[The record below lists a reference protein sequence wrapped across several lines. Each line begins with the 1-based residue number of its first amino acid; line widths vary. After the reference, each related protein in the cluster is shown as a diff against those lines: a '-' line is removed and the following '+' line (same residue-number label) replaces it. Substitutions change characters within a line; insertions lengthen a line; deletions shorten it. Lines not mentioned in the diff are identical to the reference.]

1 MRHLSFVVAASYC
14 LLACCNVAVAGDIE
28 AHSLIDT
35 VVVRP
40 DAAQVTR
47 VAEVDL
53 PAGATGLV
61 FKGLPL
67 ALDPASLRVTGEAG
81 GRLAIGSVEARL
93 TAADN
98 KGPDTGM
105 DTRLRNLR
113 SEREGWQAT
122 LDALEA
128 KKAMILRFSQ
138 SGPEKLAPDTQPLE
152 IGQWNSAWDTV
163 GAGLAKV
170 GDELRSARSRAREI
184 DDEIKALEA
193 ARQRPAP
200 VQTPSREITVSLETD
215 TALSGKISLTYQI
228 AGASWQPLYDGL
240 LDSGGA
246 ARKPVLDL
254 VRRALIVQ
262 RTGEDWI
269 NVSLAVSTASGNRGT
284 AAPDVQPQK
293 IDFYEPPVAES
304 PRPAAAP
311 ESDSSTS
318 RAAGK
323 SAVASSPEPM
333 RKPATEAV
341 ATVDASSYQAAFR
354 LPGKFNLPGDGS
366 QKSFLIS
373 TVRINPALLVRTAPA
388 LDQKAFLEV
397 RFNNEEDAPLL
408 SGDIALYRDG
418 AFIGTGHLSA
428 TASGEDATL
437 GFGTDDRVKV
447 TRVPVKRKENEPS
460 WYGSTKTETREFK
473 TIVKNLHEF
482 GIRATIVDQV
492 PFSENSAIVVDQLS
506 ATTPPTEKAPA
517 DKRGVLSWSYD
528 LAAGEA
534 KEIHLAYKMK
544 WPAERD
550 VIFQSVP
557 LPR

>member
-1 MRHLSFVVAASYC
+1 MRHLSFVVALGYCVLAS
-14 LLACCNVAVAGDIE
+14 CNVAVAGDIE
-28 AHSLIDT
+28 AHSHIDS

-40 DAAQVTR
+40 NAAQVTR
-47 VAEVDL
+47 VADVDL

-81 GRLAIGSVEARL
+81 GRLSIGSVEARL
-93 TAADN
+93 TAADG

-138 SGPEKLAPDTQPLE
+138 AGPEKLAPDTQPLE
-152 IGQWNSAWDTV
+152 IGQWNTAWDTV

-200 VQTPSREITVSLETD
+200 VQTPSREVTVSLETD
-215 TALSGKISLTYQI
+215 AALSGKISLTYQI
-228 AGASWQPLYDGL
+228 AGAGWQPLYDGL
-240 LDSGGA
+240 LDTGGA

-293 IDFYEPPVAES
+293 IDFYEPAVAES
-304 PRPAAAP
+304 PRPASAP
-311 ESDSSTS
+311 ALESDSSTT

-323 SAVASSPEPM
+323 MAAVPPPEPI

-354 LPGKFNLPGDGS
+354 LPGKFNVPGDGS

-373 TVRINPALLVRTAPA
+373 TVRINPVLIVKTAPA
-388 LDQKAFLEV
+388 LDQKAFLEL

-408 SGDIALYRDG
+408 SGDISLHRDG
-418 AFIGTGHLSA
+418 AFIGTGHLST
-428 TASGEDATL
+428 TASVSYTHLTL
-437 GFGTDDRVKV
+437 
-447 TRVPVKRKENEPS
+447 P
-460 WYGSTKTETREFK
+460 
-473 TIVKNLHEF
+473 TI
-482 GIRATIVDQV
+482 
-492 PFSENSAIVVDQLS
+492 
-506 ATTPPTEKAPA
+506 
-517 DKRGVLSWSYD
+517 Y
-528 LAAGEA
+528 
-534 KEIHLAYKMK
+534 
-544 WPAERD
+544 
-550 VIFQSVP
+550 SV
-557 LPR
+557 